1 MSLLENVALSTK
13 IKGILIMDERIDAS
27 GIDVDTVGQGEVHL
41 RGRVPNNVQAK
52 LAEDLARLN
61 GAHSVVNELAYADT
75 IEVTAEENPVAAGAF
90 GQVTTSE
97 GAPDA
102 GPPLELRIRDAL
114 AADDRVNAFLLR
126 VEILED
132 GLVALHG
139 RQGTVQQRDA
149 ALEAARAV
157 EGVEG
162 VVDDIEIQP
171 AY

>member
-13 IKGILIMDERIDAS
+13 IKGVYILDERVDAS

-41 RGRVPNNVQAK
+41 RGRVPTNVQAK

-61 GAHSVVNELAYADT
+61 GAHSVVNELAYEET
-75 IEVTAEENPVAAGAF
+75 IEVTAEESPAAAGVF
-90 GQVTTSE
+90 GQVTTPA
-97 GAPDA
+97 GAPES
-102 GPPLELRIRDAL
+102 GPSLKTRIEDAL
-114 AADDRVNAFLLR
+114 DADDRVNAHLLR
-126 VEILED
+126 VEIMED

-149 ALEAARAV
+149 ALEAAR
-157 EGVEG
+157 GVGGVSG